1 MEYIA
6 KFLNETSICR
16 RVSSYLSISL
26 LLIIVILPNT
36 VELNIQN
43 KLFSFALLYCSLLA
57 TIILLLK
64 KQDKR
69 LQK

>member
-6 KFLNETSICR
+6 KFLNEMSICR

-64 KQDKR
+64 NR
-69 LQK
+69 IN